1 MEIVGILSCFQI
13 RDDGLRRSNLIREK
27 RRLRREANTE
37 NKVAVD
43 RAVDYTPRV
52 VDKPY
57 RQQVTEKANVSNF
70 RQAF

>member
-13 RDDGLRRSNLIREK
+13 RDDSLRRSNLIREK

-43 RAVDYTPRV
+43 RAVDYTSRV